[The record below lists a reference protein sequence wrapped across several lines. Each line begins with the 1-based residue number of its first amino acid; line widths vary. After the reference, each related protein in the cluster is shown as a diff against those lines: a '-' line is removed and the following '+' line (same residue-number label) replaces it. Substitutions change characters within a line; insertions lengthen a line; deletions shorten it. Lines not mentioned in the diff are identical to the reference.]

1 MSDPWEDLFAQAAGT
16 EPATEMKMTTTNRN
30 RPNKKN
36 QQSSQRRIA
45 SSAGSSPP
53 LDDESQQQLLHHHVR
68 VRDLKGSSVTLS
80 ASYCWPSQF
89 TLGGSLLGKGACKK
103 FKPSA
108 SASSSSSLSSS
119 GNIIENNK
127 CRRCGSSG
135 AQHLLRL
142 SKNYHQH
149 KSVEASWEIYAHTR
163 NIRCCATYGINVAY
177 AQRKG
182 AEIMRLYDTKMQNK
196 CDVFSSKCRALRN
209 AIDSWCNAATK
220 QSGAT
225 DPGTGAVIDKEDLT
239 CCDSLELLNER
250 IAVIVAADA
259 LYYRLYYNQVAGNT
273 ANLMEASRHSHV
285 PNLRDHFVTPNLA
298 RDVYEG
304 EESWKSFLSNTNEHV
319 EGKEAIPCTIAD
331 MVRFDDASPSNI
343 SNPLFELYKARMKET
358 VHLFYASGW
367 YKHASV
373 QRQHIDA
380 LRAYRSSTQQQ
391 EEHETPAA
399 KALVMWRDSCRD
411 FACNVYAYAS
421 ITSPMLKKMKEVLV
435 SNGIES
441 MIEIGAGTGYIANLI
456 EQAGLPIQA
465 LDIAPTSNCID
476 SFNDYHGKSPSF
488 TLVEEGGPSSLLSIV
503 QIKKKALLL
512 CYPPPGS
519 LMARDCLKNFMR
531 SGGNYIVHIGE
542 FAGLTGCARFETI
555 LSTNFRCE
563 LRMSCPS
570 WGTDAAF
577 LTIFKRNDRRCKEEN
592 AVLIPCSNCSVRPA
606 TKRCLLA
613 RSLAYCGKNCFL
625 QHARSRREIFRERMV
640 YFDAGNSKYLDFDC
654 GMCYCTIEE
663 CRADVTET
671 ATPTDRA
678 KNRKKRRTRR

>member
-1 MSDPWEDLFAQAAGT
+1 MSDPWEDVFAQAAGT
-16 EPATEMKMTTTNRN
+16 EPTLEMKMNTNRN
-30 RPNKKN
+30 RPNKN
-36 QQSSQRRIA
+36 LQSSQRGTTI
-45 SSAGSSPP
+45 SAGSSP
-53 LDDESQQQLLHHHVR
+53 LDDESQQQQQQQQLNHVR
-68 VRDLKGSSVTLS
+68 DVKGGSATAS

-89 TLGGSLLGKGACKK
+89 TLGSSLLGKGACKK

-108 SASSSSSLSSS
+108 PASSPSSS
-119 GNIIENNK
+119 GNIKNSK

-142 SKNYHQH
+142 SKNYQQH
-149 KSVEASWEIYAHTR
+149 KSVEASQEIYVHTR

-177 AQRKG
+177 AQRKA
-182 AEIMRLYDTKMQNK
+182 AEIMRLYDNKMQNK
-196 CDVFSSKCRALRN
+196 CNIFNSKCRALRD
-209 AIDSWCNAATK
+209 AIDCWCNVAIK
-220 QSGAT
+220 QSGVT
-225 DPGTGAVIDKEDLT
+225 DPHTGASAVVVKEGLT
-239 CCDSLELLNER
+239 SSDSLALLNER

-259 LYYRLYYNQVAGNT
+259 LYCRLYYNQVAGN
-273 ANLMEASRHSHV
+273 AGIIEASRHSHV

-304 EESWKSFLSNTNEHV
+304 EESWKSFLSNMNEHV
-319 EGKEAIPCTIAD
+319 EGKEAIPCTMAD
-331 MVRFDDASPSNI
+331 MVRFDDESPSNI

-421 ITSPMLKKMKEVLV
+421 ITAPMLKKMKEVLV

-465 LDIAPTSNCID
+465 LDIAPTSNCIN

-488 TLVEEGGPSSLLSIV
+488 TLVEEGGPSSLLSLV
-503 QIKKKALLL
+503 HIKKKALLL

-519 LMARDCLKNFMR
+519 SMARDCLTNYMR

-555 LSTNFRCE
+555 LLTYFRCE

-577 LTIFKRNDRRCKEEN
+577 LTIFKRNDGKCKEEN
-592 AVLIPCSNCSVRPA
+592 TILIPCSNCSVRPA
-606 TKRCLLA
+606 TKRCLLV

-625 QHARSRREIFRERMV
+625 QHSRSRREIFRERMI
-640 YFDAGNSKYLDFDC
+640 YFDTENSKYLDFEY
-654 GMCYCTIEE
+654 GMCYCTIKE
-663 CRADVTET
+663 CRADGTET
-671 ATPTDRA
+671 AVPTNRA